1 MDTELLIC
9 ESALMSTGPIS
20 TRLFIAGCSK
30 PFQSSYDAKEVRA
43 RKKKELGDGT
53 CA

>member
-30 PFQSSYDAKEVRA
+30 PFQSSYDAKVGA
-43 RKKKELGDGT
+43 RKKKEMGDGT